1 MPFTPLHMAAVL
13 IVKPSLDQR
22 VSLIAFGL
30 AQIAM
35 DLEPGIRMLVGADEV
50 LHGVTH
56 TILGALVIAL
66 AVVLVASPIGLLIL
80 KRWNKE
86 AMHYKQQWLVQSE
99 VVMSRGSVVAG
110 ALFGTLSHVAL
121 DSLIH
126 HDIQPLFPFSQANP
140 MLGLLAHDTVYR
152 VCFLAAALG
161 AIAWFICR
169 WRSSRT
175 HADGMPAHD
184 PVSASPGFWT
194 TWVWDLRSTWLWML
208 FFAALPGVLYGAA
221 FFATWGLVIALLFGV
236 PSVVSRISR
245 KRGAAQENLGRLSI
259 AVLIPAVTLGYVFTI
274 DKQIPTNAMPIVK
287 AIESFR
293 AEEGH
298 YPTTLEALR
307 PGHLVELPSV
317 RATVFQPQI
326 TYRVTDGKP
335 YLAIPSADGDAFA
348 AHEYDFTAKAWAHY
362 Q

>member
-1 MPFTPLHMAAVL
+1 
-13 IVKPSLDQR
+13 
-22 VSLIAFGL
+22 
-30 AQIAM
+30 
-35 DLEPGIRMLVGADEV
+35 
-50 LHGVTH
+50 
-56 TILGALVIAL
+56 
-66 AVVLVASPIGLLIL
+66 
-80 KRWNKE
+80 
-86 AMHYKQQWLVQSE
+86 
-99 VVMSRGSVVAG
+99 
-110 ALFGTLSHVAL
+110 
-121 DSLIH
+121 
-126 HDIQPLFPFSQANP
+126 
-140 MLGLLAHDTVYR
+140 
-152 VCFLAAALG
+152 
-161 AIAWFICR
+161 
-169 WRSSRT
+169 
-175 HADGMPAHD
+175 
-184 PVSASPGFWT
+184 
-194 TWVWDLRSTWLWML
+194 ML

-245 KRGAAQENLGRLSI
+245 KRGSVQENLGRLSI